1 MMFKQIPVPFHQ
13 SIGLALQFYEEY
25 RLKAKIILMVKVVEK
40 AK

>member
-1 MMFKQIPVPFHQ
+1 MFNQIPIPFHQ

-25 RLKAKIILMVKVVEK
+25 RLKAKVMLMVEVVEK